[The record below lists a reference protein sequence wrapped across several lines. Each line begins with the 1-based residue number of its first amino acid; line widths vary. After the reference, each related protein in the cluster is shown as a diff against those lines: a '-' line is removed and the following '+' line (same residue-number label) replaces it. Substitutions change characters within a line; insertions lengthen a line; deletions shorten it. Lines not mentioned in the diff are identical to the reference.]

1 MTISFSIEWLIGLCT
16 FALIAFLYL
25 LYQLIEVLREYISI
39 LKDIF
44 KDDE

>member
-16 FALIAFLYL
+16 FGLIGLLYL

-39 LKDIF
+39 LKEIF
-44 KDDE
+44 EDE